1 MLRWAA
7 VGSQGPGDA
16 GAGDPPGRS
25 HAAEAAPWRLQR
37 VRLRLDL
44 GPGAPSEAGRR
55 RLGLSGQLSP
65 GGEEGRGEMVKLW
78 FLSSGAARMVADLAT
93 EVADYLWPRD
103 STSRPVTGEALQLSM
118 EGFSLPSDADIQLL
132 SPGDCV
138 RVEAPG
144 VASQGP
150 YTRGGDVSGKKPSR
164 SARRK
169 AEKRKRIREEKTL
182 GGPSAE
188 SGGSR
193 EKHARG
199 GGAVKAPT
207 RPRPRRL
214 YSLEDLE
221 EGDLLRYSVIEISP
235 DGPRESVPR
244 EGQVVSVARFC
255 DEGEGVQ
262 EGPRERRRAWRQT
275 SICVI
280 STDEVAAMSQFQAC
294 DLTRALVHGKGELVI
309 PDLHRRSGPV
319 AASPKVPAGTKTE
332 PASVRDPPI
341 VPTPRSRR
349 AAGVGALLQGM
360 REAAMPL

>member
-7 VGSQGPGDA
+7 LGSQGPGGA
-16 GAGDPPGRS
+16 GAGGPPERS
-25 HAAEAAPWRLQR
+25 HAAEAAPRRLQR

-78 FLSSGAARMVADLAT
+78 FLSSGTARMVADLAT
-93 EVADYLWPRD
+93 EVANYLWPRG
-103 STSRPVTGEALQLSM
+103 SSSRTVTGEALQLSM
-118 EGFSLPSDADIQLL
+118 EGFSLPPDADIQVL

-150 YTRGGDVSGKKPSR
+150 GTRGGGVSGKKPSR

-182 GGPSAE
+182 GGASAE
-188 SGGSR
+188 SGGR

-199 GGAVKAPT
+199 GGAVEAPT

-214 YSLEDLE
+214 CTLEDLE
-221 EGDLLRYSVIEISP
+221 EGDLLRYSVVEIKP
-235 DGPRESVPR
+235 DGPRESALR
-244 EGQVVSVARFC
+244 AGQVVSVARFC

-275 SICVI
+275 SICVT
-280 STDEVAAMSQFQAC
+280 STDEVAATFQFQAC
-294 DLTRALVHGKGELVI
+294 DLTRALVHGKGELEI
-309 PDLHRRSGPV
+309 PDLHKRSGPV
-319 AASPKVPAGTKTE
+319 GASPKVPAGAKTE
-332 PASVRDPPI
+332 PASVRDHPI

-360 REAAMPL
+360 RETATPL